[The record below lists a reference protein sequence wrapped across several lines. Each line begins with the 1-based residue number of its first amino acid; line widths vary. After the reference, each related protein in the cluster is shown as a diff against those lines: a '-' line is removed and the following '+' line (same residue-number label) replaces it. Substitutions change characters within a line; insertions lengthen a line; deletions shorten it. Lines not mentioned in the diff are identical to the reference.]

1 MASSDE
7 NVPLVGDLAPAES
20 AAVTPTKGAPVYP
33 PVLDPIL
40 STLGGFH
47 NDELRRDLLKMLECW
62 NVKSLEDL
70 AVFSENDVKEYIQ
83 QQGTPSALSSP
94 KVSKQLGF
102 VVAFA
107 RIRKPLSTVSSIQQI
122 IRSVDE
128 YRTASMGMV
137 RFPGSPSRSATEK
150 KTVPDLTSFSGK
162 DEDFYSWRDDAVNAF
177 GKAGLVGFLTDKPLI
192 TKHPEMAVSVFYALR
207 AALQGGT
214 ASTLSTALYDE
225 KQYDPSLLWK
235 SIEAWYNTVVNRAN
249 VVLFEVKR
257 LLNLR
262 LDADTLPTRFISDF
276 RESLLR
282 LRKNKVGLADDT
294 DTLRALLLV
303 AIQDDQFEQV
313 RDTIIKEPDRP
324 IDTLL
329 KDLRDR
335 ETSVHIKDSTYD
347 DKSPRSARRVLSG
360 TNFSNNK
367 YHNPNSN
374 KPRGWYI
381 PEFPESWEQSFGS
394 KLFCLLQEWR
404 SEAMFKKASQAKL
417 NDNFA
422 TRVEMRKVQ
431 QRKCTGRQ
439 AKAPPDAS
447 QHAKSDDATEQP
459 SSTNDTDG
467 FAMEDRQVKRICL
480 CKSRRV
486 VTEKKSD

>member
-1 MASSDE
+1 MLSWVVQIPASVSRHHRRHPTDS
-7 NVPLVGDLAPAES
+7 APAES

-107 RIRKPLSTVSSIQQI
+107 R
-122 IRSVDE
+122 
-128 YRTASMGMV
+128 V
-137 RFPGSPSRSATEK
+137 RFPSSPSRSATEK

-177 GKAGLVGFLTDKPLI
+177 GKARLVGFLTDKPLI

-235 SIEAWYNTVVNRAN
+235 SIEAWYDTAVNQAN

-282 LRKNKVGLADDT
+282 LRKNKAGLADDT
-294 DTLRALLLV
+294 DTLRALLLA

-335 ETSVHIKDSTYD
+335 ETSLHIKDSAYD

-374 KPRGWYI
+374 KLRGWYI

-394 KLFCLLQEWR
+394 KLFRLLQEWR

-431 QRKCTGRQ
+431 QRKRTGRR

-459 SSTNDTDG
+459 SSTKDTDG
-467 FAMEDRQVKRICL
+467 FAVEDRQVKRICL
-480 CKSRRV
+480 RKSRRV